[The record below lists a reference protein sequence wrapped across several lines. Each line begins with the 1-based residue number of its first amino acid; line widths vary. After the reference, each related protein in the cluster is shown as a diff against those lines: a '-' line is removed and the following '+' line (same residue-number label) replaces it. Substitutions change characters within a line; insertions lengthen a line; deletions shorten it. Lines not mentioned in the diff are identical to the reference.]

1 MKKMRN
7 LIKLVVPPLFVNA
20 YRRFAKTKQSP
31 HNIFEGV
38 YRSFSEIE
46 NFSNYNSS
54 QSLNKTYRKTVKKFE
69 DYQRKQPLPKSES
82 RSQIY
87 NLLPML
93 AATLN
98 DMQGNIS
105 ILDFGGGMGAS
116 YIGCLNSINCTD
128 ITYYIVDL
136 LEGIELGRKI
146 FPKEYNVHFLESVS
160 ELEEVDIVYIGSALE
175 YISDYKA
182 LLVELM
188 SKNPKY
194 IFLTDYFMGT
204 AKTYATV
211 QVNMHRRKIA
221 YRIFNLDEIIQLFEE
236 HNFSLIY
243 KSVNY
248 KPSHHFNNFPEYYRV
263 SDSCNLLFR
272 RKMG

>member
-7 LIKLVVPPLFVNA
+7 LIKLAVPPLFVNA
-20 YRRFAKTKQSP
+20 YRRFAKTKQSLR
-31 HNIFEGV
+31 NTFEGV

-69 DYQRKQPLPKSES
+69 DYQRKQPLPKSKK
-82 RSQIY
+82 RAQIC

-98 DMQGNIS
+98 NMQGNIS
-105 ILDFGGGMGAS
+105 ILDFGGSMGTS
-116 YIGCLNSINCTD
+116 YIDCLNSINCTD
-128 ITYYIVDL
+128 ITYYVVDL
-136 LEGIELGRKI
+136 LEEIELGRKI
-146 FPKEYNVHFLESVS
+146 FPKGYNIHFLKSVS
-160 ELEEVDIVYIGSALE
+160 ELEEVDIAYIGSALE
-175 YISDYKA
+175 YVSDYKA
-182 LLVELM
+182 LLVDLM
-188 SKNPKY
+188 SKNPKC
-194 IFLTDYFMGT
+194 ILLTDHFMGT

-211 QVNMHRRKIA
+211 QLNMHARKIA
-221 YRIFNLDEIIQLFEE
+221 YWIFNLDEIIQLFEE

-248 KPSHHFNNFPEYYRV
+248 RPSHRFHNFPEYYRV
-263 SDSCNLLFR
+263 NDSCNLLFK
-272 RKMG
+272 RKMK